1 MFMKKRDIL
10 IVSVCSAFIFTLLCL
25 YIIARGEE
33 LESAKVQSEAADLE
47 IDASDL
53 DTTLNVS
60 WDVSWPDMV
69 DSIDYLSEEDFYSTY
84 AGNISLL
91 YNVKLKVEPSGI
103 TFSFPEEG
111 ICSKQ
116 YNDRIYYTLKY
127 TEDGYVYEAV
137 SVNLDLLSDFL
148 HLDNKLEDLLSGLTY
163 KSNTSFD
170 DTGKTLQEMNYKGGR
185 YCLRETRT
193 LNSNVRSDVFTQ
205 LAQAIAS
212 GGMFYDV
219 SGFED
224 ITNIEKSY
232 LNLLVDKIKNKTADL
247 DISVDIMPKAGV
259 EETDRLENRSFRVYN
274 MRFRENLNDNTYIT
288 LNLDGYD
295 KYHVYRDFYYMIATH
310 GNTNSLKTQQVADL
324 MGLQFNELVNLLD
337 NKEDCAKSDED
348 RLNYYS
354 YYEGEN
360 DKGYTGVIKVKWKT
374 GKLGVRRKDEV

>member
-111 ICSKQ
+111 IRSKQ

-193 LNSNVRSDVFTQ
+193 LNSNVRSNVFTQ

-212 GGMFYDV
+212 GDMFYDV

-259 EETDRLENRSFRVYN
+259 EETDRLENRKS
-274 MRFRENLNDNTYIT
+274 E
-288 LNLDGYD
+288 
-295 KYHVYRDFYYMIATH
+295 
-310 GNTNSLKTQQVADL
+310 
-324 MGLQFNELVNLLD
+324 
-337 NKEDCAKSDED
+337 AKRS
-348 RLNYYS
+348 
-354 YYEGEN
+354 
-360 DKGYTGVIKVKWKT
+360 
-374 GKLGVRRKDEV
+374 